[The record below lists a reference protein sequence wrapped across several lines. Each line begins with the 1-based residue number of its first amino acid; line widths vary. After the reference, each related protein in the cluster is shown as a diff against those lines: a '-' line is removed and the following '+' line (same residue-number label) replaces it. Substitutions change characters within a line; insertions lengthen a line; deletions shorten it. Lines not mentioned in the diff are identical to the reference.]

1 MCNPSYF
8 SATQEL
14 EKKKANRISQCSA
27 CWLCTTVPQNKRRLK
42 AAKRMPLGIT
52 HSCTHHSDPHFSSV
66 VVDDKSMTQPSQD
79 MCRGTGLGSCT
90 AVRHLPSTSLCN
102 QAYAS
107 VTFKALPT
115 SASHPALT
123 QPCAGTAQHTLAVL
137 PSTWSSQEGGIRS
150 LHGDS
155 AA

>member
-14 EKKKANRISQCSA
+14 KKKKANRISQCSA

-42 AAKRMPLGIT
+42 AAKRMPK
-52 HSCTHHSDPHFSSV
+52 SCAHHSDPHFSSV

-79 MCRGTGLGSCT
+79 MCRHTGLGSCT
-90 AVRHLPSTSLCN
+90 DVRHLPSTSLCN